1 MKIIQAMRELR
12 DLAEKAADLRTKV
25 AANCANLSTDTPKY
39 EDMKQKIREWTQSHE
54 DTLKRILHLR
64 LAIQRTNLLTNV
76 TIELDGKQVTHTI
89 AGWIHRRKDLAPL
102 ALRLWGDIGDGN
114 RREGQ
119 VQLAPG
125 ADPLMV
131 KIVRHWDPE
140 ERDRRLDLYRREPS
154 IIDGH
159 LEIVNATTDLLEGR
173 LDQPITLK

>member
-12 DLAEKAADLRTKV
+12 DLAEKAADLRAKV
-25 AANCANLSTDTPKY
+25 AAHCAHLSTDTPKY
-39 EDMKQKIREWTQSHE
+39 EDLKEKIKEWTQGHE

-64 LAIQRTNLLTNV
+64 TSIQRTNLLTNV
-76 TIELDGKQVTHTI
+76 TIELDGRHVTHTI
-89 AGWIHRRKDLAPL
+89 AEWIHRRKDLAPQ
-102 ALRLWGDIGDGN
+102 ALKLWSDIGDGN

-125 ADPLMV
+125 ADPLVV

-140 ERDRRLDLYRREPS
+140 ERDRRMDLYRREPS

-159 LEIVNATTDLLEGR
+159 LEIVNATTELIER
-173 LDQPITLK
+173 LTAHDE